1 MTSIRRALLVP
12 LALGLLLAIAG
23 AAVLTYLAARD
34 EATAL
39 LDVQLQQMAA
49 SVTGM
54 PIQAPSTA
62 LGSDAANPLVVQVWN
77 RDGVQVYRSDPGR
90 DAPRVA
96 DTRNAQP
103 GFATIPGRDGLWRV
117 FSVAGNGQ
125 IVQVGQPLRVRN
137 ELAAAMAWRTTLPLI
152 IIAPILGLFVWLA
165 IERALR
171 PLSRLAGAVRIRTA
185 DDLAPLPAGGWP
197 LEIEPLVA
205 ALNALLAR
213 LQETLALQ
221 RTFVADAAHELRTPL
236 AALHLQAQ
244 LAARARDD
252 GERGEALAAMKGG
265 IDRAT
270 RLASQLLTLAREEH
284 ADARDALD
292 DVDLTALARDVVR
305 DLAPLAAQR
314 DIDLGVSGT
323 VPAVVR
329 GDAAALTTLLTNL
342 VDNALRY
349 VPAGG
354 RIDVSTERNGAG
366 DAVLAVRDDGPG
378 IPAGERE
385 TIFQRFT
392 RGSNASAPGSGL
404 GLAIVKRIADRHGAT
419 LALGDGLDGRGLG
432 VTVTLG
438 SDPIFRGPPGGKI
451 GSDPI

>member
-23 AAVLTYLAARD
+23 AAAFTYLGARD

-49 SVTGM
+49 SITGR
-54 PIQAPSTA
+54 PLPAPSPA

-77 RDGVQVYRSDPGR
+77 RDGVQVFRSDPGR
-90 DAPRVA
+90 DAPRLA
-96 DTRNAQP
+96 DTRTAQP
-103 GFATIPGRDGLWRV
+103 GFATVPGRDGLWRV
-117 FSVAGNGQ
+117 FSVAANGQ
-125 IVQVGQPLRVRN
+125 VVQVGQPLRVRN
-137 ELAAAMAWRTTLPLI
+137 ELAASMAWRTTLPLI

-171 PLSRLAGAVRIRTA
+171 PLGRLAGAVRARSA
-185 DDLAPLPAGGWP
+185 DDLAPLPPGRWP
-197 LEIEPLVA
+197 VEIEPLVA
-205 ALNALLAR
+205 SLNALLAR
-213 LQETLALQ
+213 LKEALALQ

-236 AALHLQAQ
+236 AAIHLQAQ
-244 LAARARDD
+244 LAERARDD

-284 ADARDALD
+284 ADTRDAFTA
-292 DVDLTALARDVVR
+292 VDLTALAQEVVR
-305 DLAPLAAQR
+305 ALAPLAAQR
-314 DIDLGVSGT
+314 DIDLGVGAT

-349 VPAGG
+349 TPAGG
-354 RIDVSTERNGAG
+354 RIDVATERVDGGFA
-366 DAVLAVRDDGPG
+366 LSVRDDGPG
-378 IPAGERE
+378 IPEAERA

-392 RGSNASAPGSGL
+392 RGSTASAPGSGL
-404 GLAIVKRIADRHGAT
+404 GLAIVKRVADRHGAT
-419 LALGDGLDGRGLG
+419 ITLGDGLDGRGLG
-432 VTVTLG
+432 VTVQFG
-438 SDPIFRGPPGGKI
+438 SNGVRLNGVRL
-451 GSDPI
+451 